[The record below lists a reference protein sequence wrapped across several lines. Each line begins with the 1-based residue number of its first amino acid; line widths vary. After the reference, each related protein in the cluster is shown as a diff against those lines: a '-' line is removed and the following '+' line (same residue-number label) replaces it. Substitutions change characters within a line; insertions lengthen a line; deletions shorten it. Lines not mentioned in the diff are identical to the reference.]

1 VSDAAVPFEDI
12 AAAPDVRDAELTEP
26 GPLEALPGALREP
39 VAGPRILGMDP
50 VVVERKRVA
59 AEAWQRMVD
68 AQASGARL
76 EGIVKRAIPGGLAVE
91 IDGVAGFVPAS
102 QIRVPIGVDAASL
115 VGSQQPLVV
124 LDVDEKRR
132 RAVVSQRRAVDA
144 RQREERAELLAQVRV
159 GVVRSVK
166 VVRLAPFG
174 VFVEIGP
181 GLDGLVPIGEL
192 ALERVERI
200 EDAAKVGDIF
210 DAEIIRVEDRGKK
223 IALSRKAALRD
234 PWRDALDVVRVG
246 GTVTGHVVGKE
257 PRLQVELAA
266 GVVGMVRE
274 ADADPAEYVLGEAIQ
289 VVVRSADRRTRK
301 INLSLPHAIAVR
313 PSSTGFASL
322 GEELARP
329 KR

>member
-1 VSDAAVPFEDI
+1 MSDAAVPFDAI
-12 AAAPDVRDAELTEP
+12 AAAPDVRDPESTAAPQDASPGAAGEP
-26 GPLEALPGALREP
+26 G
-39 VAGPRILGMDP
+39 VGPRILGMDP
-50 VVVERKRVA
+50 AVVERKRLA
-59 AEAWQRMVD
+59 AEAWQRVVD
-68 AQASGARL
+68 AQGSGARL

-102 QIRVPIGVDAASL
+102 QVRVPIGVDAASL

-144 RQREERAELLAQVRV
+144 RQREERAELFAQVRV

-200 EDAAKVGDIF
+200 EDAAKVGDVF

-223 IALSRKAALRD
+223 IALSRKARSPIRGATRATSCASARPSRATSSARSPGCRSSSQRASSAWSARRMPIL
-234 PWRDALDVVRVG
+234 P
-246 GTVTGHVVGKE
+246 GT
-257 PRLQVELAA
+257 
-266 GVVGMVRE
+266 
-274 ADADPAEYVLGEAIQ
+274 
-289 VVVRSADRRTRK
+289 RSARRSK
-301 INLSLPHAIAVR
+301 
-313 PSSTGFASL
+313 SSS
-322 GEELARP
+322 ARP
-329 KR
+329 TGARGRST

>member
-59 AEAWQRMVD
+59 AEAWQRVVD

-144 RQREERAELLAQVRV
+144 RQREERAELLA
-159 GVVRSVK
+159 
-166 VVRLAPFG
+166 
-174 VFVEIGP
+174 
-181 GLDGLVPIGEL
+181 
-192 ALERVERI
+192 
-200 EDAAKVGDIF
+200 
-210 DAEIIRVEDRGKK
+210 
-223 IALSRKAALRD
+223 
-234 PWRDALDVVRVG
+234 
-246 GTVTGHVVGKE
+246 
-257 PRLQVELAA
+257 
-266 GVVGMVRE
+266 
-274 ADADPAEYVLGEAIQ
+274 DADPAEYALGEAIQ
-289 VVVRSADRRTRK
+289 LVVRSADRRTRK